1 MGVLGAIVVLII
13 VTIFVMKNNNELKAE
28 NKRLYAQLKQVIE
41 TRNEALKISGLTL
54 EELKQQMGIQNTTRS
69 TQTSNAQRVQSTQRP
84 IQQNSQ
90 FAAQQS
96 VQPNAQPIRVAPQL
110 KPKKSKEETKNNF
123 ILMTGAFLI
132 VLAAIV
138 FLTSM
143 WDTIGDVFKVGILTL
158 LVAVFLGISK
168 VAKDVF
174 KLPNTSNTFFYIAM
188 AYIPVLALAIF
199 LINLSSGYI
208 QTSQQ
213 QNIFWLIAC
222 LIMGTI
228 YGIISLKSIRR
239 PLFIGSMI
247 MQILAVI
254 FGTLIYTDWI
264 ENILITIGIYN
275 LILTFVNLFIKQ
287 KKFCDIIKNFN
298 IMLFKILVCVTLLS
312 AIVAGLCVEVT
323 ISLVFATLIQ
333 IITAIVFIIKTKE
346 IGYLFV
352 PVLGAFLTVLE
363 IINLENTF
371 DLSYM
376 AKQIIML
383 ITTLV
388 LFAIGMISKIDS
400 LKSVTK
406 VTTCIFLTA
415 ICTSTFDGKGI
426 ATYIVLFIASLL
438 SMLMMKLDEKHKF
451 GYLHTAI
458 ILFVIGSMHLIGE
471 FIEHSFSQ
479 YILLAV
485 AVILYVISLF
495 VDNKTSIIL
504 KVYTNI
510 TLVISMIILSTD
522 INVVKFI
529 LNIVSLV
536 MFNINT
542 KKLQASEYL
551 NIIPIILLIPSIY
564 ISDLF
569 VEQAYIM
576 QVLSIVIISCMA
588 LLSIKDKKFNLYT
601 VTSYIYLIAQIS
613 FLDVNKYI
621 NIIVLG
627 IVSSLQAL
635 SYNGAGKN
643 IAKLLFYLSI
653 LLLYNTTMSDLGV
666 EMVTILALGYIVVLG
681 LISRDVVYEIDEGL
695 SKAVQYIGYFI
706 IYSYIAGNYINSS
719 DALLFMG
726 LLIGMII
733 FTYSKKLGPIFLCSV
748 LAEIGMAFIVTK
760 EFWKSIPWWIYLLVI
775 GGALLSFA
783 VRNEVK
789 EKTEGNTLKDTI
801 KKLSDKLDM

>member
-13 VTIFVMKNNNELKAE
+13 VTIFVMKNNNELKEE

-54 EELKQQMGIQNTTRS
+54 EELKQQMGIPNTTRPM
-69 TQTSNAQRVQSTQRP
+69 QTSNGQRVQSTQRP

-96 VQPNAQPIRVAPQL
+96 VQQNVQPIRVAPQV

-143 WDTIGDVFKVGILTL
+143 WDTIGDIFKVGILTL
-158 LVAVFLGISK
+158 LVGVFLGISK

-188 AYIPVLALAIF
+188 AYIPVLALAIY
-199 LINLSSGYI
+199 LINISSGYI

-333 IITAIVFIIKTKE
+333 IITAIMFAIKTNKT
-346 IGYLFV
+346 GYFFV
-352 PVLGAFLTVLE
+352 TIFGIFIVVFE
-363 IINLENTF
+363 IINLENGF
-371 DLSYM
+371 ALSYM

-388 LFAIGMISKIDS
+388 LFAFGMFSKVEQ
-400 LKSVTK
+400 LKAVTK
-406 VTTCIFLTA
+406 ITTYLFLSM
-415 ICTSTFDGKGI
+415 IYVSTLYAEGV
-426 ATYIVLFIASLL
+426 ATYIVLLIASAL
-438 SMLMMKLDEKHKF
+438 SALMMKLDEKYKV

-458 ILFVIGSMHLIGE
+458 IICILGSIHLLGE

-495 VDNKTSIIL
+495 VDDKASTIL

-529 LNIVSLV
+529 LNIVSMI

-542 KKLQASEYL
+542 KKLQVSEYL
-551 NIIPIILLIPSIY
+551 NIIPMIVLIPSIY
-564 ISDLF
+564 MSELF

-576 QVLSIVIISCMA
+576 QVLSIVIISWMA

-621 NIIVLG
+621 NIIVLSV
-627 IVSSLQAL
+627 VSSLQAL
-635 SYNGAGKN
+635 SYKDAGKN
-643 IAKLLFYLSI
+643 VAKILFYLSI
-653 LLLYNTTMSDLGV
+653 LLLYNTTINDLGV
-666 EMVTILALGYIVVLG
+666 EMATILALGYIVVLG

-726 LLIGMII
+726 LLIGLII
-733 FTYSKKLGPIFLCSV
+733 FTYSKKFGPIFLCSV

-760 EFWKSIPWWIYLLVI
+760 EFWMSIPWWIYLLVI
-775 GGALLSFA
+775 GGTLLSFA

-789 EKTEGNTLKDTI
+789 EKTEGNKLKDTI